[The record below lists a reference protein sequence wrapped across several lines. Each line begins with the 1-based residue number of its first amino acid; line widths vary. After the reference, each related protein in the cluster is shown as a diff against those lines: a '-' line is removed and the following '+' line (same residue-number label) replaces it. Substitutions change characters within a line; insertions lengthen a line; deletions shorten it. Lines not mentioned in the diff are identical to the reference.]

1 MLSHVSPASLLF
13 DGRGGAPEA
22 DQRPTSEGPT
32 KLTLLVFH
40 LDEQRYALRLSN
52 VVRVLPMM
60 EVTPLPG
67 APAVV
72 VGAID
77 VAGRVIAVLD
87 LRCRFGLPA
96 REPRL
101 SDVLIVVRTDRSRWF
116 ALPADSV
123 TGLVGPPDAEV
134 IPTASIALGLL
145 HVDGVV
151 KIDQG
156 MAWIHDA
163 DTFLS
168 SSEQIQLCHALDDA
182 RESA

>member
-1 MLSHVSPASLLF
+1 MSHVSSASLLF
-13 DGRGGAPEA
+13 GSRGGLLEA
-22 DQRPTSEGPT
+22 DQRPTSDGPK
-32 KLTLLVFH
+32 KLTLLVFQ
-40 LDEQRYALRLSN
+40 LDDQRYALRLSN

-60 EVTPLPG
+60 EVTSLPG
-67 APAVV
+67 VPAVV

-123 TGLVGPPDAEV
+123 VGLVERPDAEV
-134 IPTASIALGLL
+134 TPTASIALGLR

-168 SSEQIQLCHALDDA
+168 SSEQSQLRHALDDA

>member
-1 MLSHVSPASLLF
+1 MLSHVSSASLLF
-13 DGRGGAPEA
+13 DGRGGLPEA
-22 DQRPTSEGPT
+22 DHRLTSDGP
-32 KLTLLVFH
+32 KNLTLLVFR

-67 APAVV
+67 APAAV

-96 REPRL
+96 REPLL
-101 SDVLIVVRTDRSRWF
+101 SDVLIVVCTDRSRWF

-123 TGLVGPPDAEV
+123 VGLVERPDDEV
-134 IPTASIALGLL
+134 IPTASIALGLR
-145 HVDGVV
+145 HIDGVV
-151 KIDQG
+151 KVDQG

-168 SSEQIQLCHALDDA
+168 SSEQNQLRHALDGA